1 MGGEERGDNKTP
13 PQHNTSQVQQSCIVK
28 NPSALLA
35 IFSINILLV
44 WFCHEFLF
52 STQIY
57 KSSICSGC
65 KQCRANVGNG
75 TPHHLIGSRRRDRA
89 QYLIF
94 SNLSLTLQRYS
105 FLISYLCR
113 RIPHSP
119 KIFFFDKPFYVR
131 IFRNLYDV
139 REALFAMERLQRD
152 NNSLIWKSER
162 R

>member
-1 MGGEERGDNKTP
+1 MQKHHQHRRHKKSACTSTRKKEHSAECILSAIILGMRYMGGEVRGDNKTP

-28 NPSALLA
+28 NPSALIA

-105 FLISYLCR
+105 F
-113 RIPHSP
+113 
-119 KIFFFDKPFYVR
+119 
-131 IFRNLYDV
+131 
-139 REALFAMERLQRD
+139 
-152 NNSLIWKSER
+152 
-162 R
+162 